1 MVTLLFWS
9 SVDYR
14 FLIGNY
20 LFVGWIFM
28 NFYISGK
35 SCLIFLLENV
45 SQAFIK
51 TMYNLWFNN
60 SPKASITQDTDIF
73 NQ

>member
-1 MVTLLFWS
+1 
-9 SVDYR
+9 
-14 FLIGNY
+14 
-20 LFVGWIFM
+20 M

>member
-1 MVTLLFWS
+1 
-9 SVDYR
+9 
-14 FLIGNY
+14 
-20 LFVGWIFM
+20 M

-35 SCLIFLLENV
+35 SCLSILPENV
-45 SQAFIK
+45 LQPFIK
-51 TMYNLWFNN
+51 TMHNLWFNN